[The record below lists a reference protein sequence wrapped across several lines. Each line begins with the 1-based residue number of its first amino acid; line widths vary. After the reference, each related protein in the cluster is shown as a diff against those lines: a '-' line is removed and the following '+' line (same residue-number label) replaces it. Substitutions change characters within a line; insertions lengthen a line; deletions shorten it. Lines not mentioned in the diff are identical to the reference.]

1 MLKIKNILSLKYI
14 ILYKMRNSAKTL
26 NNICNYCNKE
36 YSSVS
41 ALNRHLR
48 ETKCSVKLNDVNDN
62 KKECMWCK
70 TSYVN
75 IQHHYKFCKADK
87 ETVHLSALEI
97 ICLKEKE
104 NIGLKKQIND
114 LQEKLFNLAN
124 KSTTTNTINTTTYNT
139 ILNCDKPLI
148 LDKEY
153 ITKQLIDY
161 CGIPYLRRGGK
172 GICDWFLE
180 SVCTNEQGNLCI
192 ECVDKNRKI
201 FKFED
206 VDEKINEISGKDIVD
221 LIKSCYPEFKKTLHY
236 LAFLQEVEE
245 YCKAT
250 YPEEDVPFKQYEYF
264 CYVENIYNDFVN
276 RLVSRTH
283 KDSFKSLLKTINK
296 EEVN

>member
-1 MLKIKNILSLKYI
+1 MEPIVCNIC
-14 ILYKMRNSAKTL
+14 NKTFSRISNLNKHLRENKVCSRVNL
-26 NNICNYCNKE
+26 NNIQI
-36 YSSVS
+36 
-41 ALNRHLR
+41 
-48 ETKCSVKLNDVNDN
+48 D
-62 KKECMWCK
+62 KKECIWCK
-70 TSYVN
+70 GKYDN
-75 IQHHYKFCKADK
+75 IKIHLKNCKADK
-87 ETVHLSALEI
+87 DTIHQQVIKEKDLEI
-97 ICLKEKE
+97 SFLKEQLE
-104 NIGLKKQIND
+104 IYKKKIDNLD
-114 LQEKLFNLAN
+114 EKLFNLAN

-206 VDEKINEISGKDIVD
+206 INEKINEISGKDIVD

-236 LAFLQEVEE
+236 LAFLQEIEE

-250 YPEEDVPFKQYEYF
+250 YPEEDVPCKQYEYF
-264 CYVENIYNDFVN
+264 CSVENIYNDFVN